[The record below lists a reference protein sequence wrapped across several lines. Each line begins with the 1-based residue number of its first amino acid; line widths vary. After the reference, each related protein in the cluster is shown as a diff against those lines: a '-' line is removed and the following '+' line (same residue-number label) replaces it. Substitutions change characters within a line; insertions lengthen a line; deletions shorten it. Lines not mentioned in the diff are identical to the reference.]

1 MFAIPDGG
9 KAIQGSKRVTE
20 QAIPLRLC
28 RLRKTRVFTQKR
40 GRAAEPAIHRPA
52 PPTSGTRFG
61 GFGLPRSPTSP
72 NPCRNAVTRW
82 VEVAADVFRRK
93 PTTGIPGCCAR
104 TVSGQAAALL
114 TKARKVDFA

>member
-52 PPTSGTRFG
+52 PPTSGAAML
-61 GFGLPRSPTSP
+61 FGLPRSQRLPKSSP
-72 NPCRNAVTRW
+72 QLHIRL
-82 VEVAADVFRRK
+82 AAAQ
-93 PTTGIPGCCAR
+93 TR
-104 TVSGQAAALL
+104 TVSAALFRPNP
-114 TKARKVDFA
+114 RKLCANSNGFPS